1 MPAGPMP
8 AAVFPIRDNIK
19 NMEVLNYMEI
29 SRIKKILDA
38 HSTPYYIKG
47 GRIFADCA
55 FAFHEKFE
63 DVTGWSKSQLYAWL
77 GY

>member
-1 MPAGPMP
+1 
-8 AAVFPIRDNIK
+8 
-19 NMEVLNYMEI
+19 MEI

-47 GRIFADCA
+47 GRIFADCM

-63 DVTGWSKSQLYAWL
+63 DVTGWSKTQLYVWL

>member
-1 MPAGPMP
+1 M
-8 AAVFPIRDNIK
+8 K
-19 NMEVLNYMEI
+19 I

-38 HSTPYYIKG
+38 HSVPYYIKG
-47 GRIFADCA
+47 GRIFADCM

-63 DVTGWSKSQLYAWL
+63 IVEDVTGWSRSQLYAWL